1 MPCINANVS
10 VQLTAETKDALK
22 TDFGKAISI
31 MGKSETYLMV
41 CLEENATIYLGGKKL
56 ERGAFVEVSALG
68 QIDSG
73 QAKKMSA
80 EICGILKRRLD
91 IPGECVYITY
101 QGYKD
106 WGWNGGNF

>member
-1 MPCINANVS
+1 MPCINAKFS
-10 VQLTAETKDALK
+10 VPLDAEKKDALK
-22 TDFGKAISI
+22 TDFGKAILV
-31 MGKSETYLMV
+31 MGKPETYLMV
-41 CLEENATIYLGGKKL
+41 CLEENAMIYFGGKKL

-73 QAKKMSA
+73 QSRKMSA
-80 EICGILKRRLD
+80 EICDILKRRLD

>member
-1 MPCINANVS
+1 MPCINAKVS
-10 VQLTAETKDALK
+10 VPLEPEKKDALK
-22 TDFGKAISI
+22 ADFGKAISL
-31 MGKSETYLMV
+31 MGKPETYLMV

-73 QAKKMSA
+73 QSQKMSA
-80 EICGILKRRLD
+80 EICDILKRRLD
-91 IPGECVYITY
+91 IPGDGVYITY

>member
-1 MPCINANVS
+1 MPCINAKVS
-10 VQLTAETKDALK
+10 VPLEPEKKDALK
-22 TDFGKAISI
+22 ADFGKAISL
-31 MGKSETYLMV
+31 MGKPETYLMV
-41 CLEENATIYLGGKKL
+41 CLKENATIYFGGKKL

-73 QAKKMSA
+73 QSQKMSA
-80 EICGILKRRLD
+80 EICDILKRRLN
-91 IPGECVYITY
+91 IPGDGVYITY

>member
-80 EICGILKRRLD
+80 EICDILKRRLD

-106 WGWNGGNF
+106 WGWNGGTF